1 MGVGFFFSYSAQV
14 HYLDQALVEAPEWVG
29 LARFGLSFLALAPTG
44 GGEEG
49 GTSPPA
55 AQKAKCSADP
65 SPHWPG
71 GRGSEDIRSLLA
83 PEVTWEE
90 LKVNWDQFFFF

>member
-1 MGVGFFFSYSAQV
+1 MGGTCPLRPVLFSPGP
-14 HYLDQALVEAPEWVG
+14 HWWE
-29 LARFGLSFLALAPTG
+29 
-44 GGEEG
+44 EEG

-90 LKVNWDQFFFF
+90 LKVNWDHFFFLICRTGFNL